1 MRNRHYNVETLKSF
15 NFLLSDLKIVCQM
28 FQRAPLPIYRSK
40 GGCTLWLALW
50 IHMASQTDPHSFIIC
65 VKLCFPSSI
74 ICFLDFIHRAWIL
87 SWILFWS
94 KWNHR
99 MAWGER
105 DLKDHLA
112 PTLCHGQGCLPS
124 DQTAQQPLP
133 VATASTPLGVLGAR
147 THSLH
152 EHHFLK
158 EELYFSRAPRHQ
170 EHVFFLKYHDGW
182 MPHTVT

>member
-74 ICFLDFIHRAWIL
+74 MCFLDFIHRAWIL

-112 PTLCHGQGCLPS
+112 PTLCHGQGCQRLHKAL
-124 DQTAQQPLP
+124 DQIAQGCTQSELKHPQGWGIYSFFGWPVPGPDCPL
-133 VATASTPLGVLGAR
+133 SK
-147 THSLH
+147 
-152 EHHFLK
+152 EFL
-158 EELYFSRAPRHQ
+158 Q
-170 EHVFFLKYHDGW
+170 NI
-182 MPHTVT
+182 

>member
-1 MRNRHYNVETLKSF
+1 MTLLPKPISEPKSRLWVKPLQPHPRNLPPTEPSPPPSQQKPDLPKTPPGWELFMRVCSSPTLTCSPF
-15 NFLLSDLKIVCQM
+15 HGTI
-28 FQRAPLPIYRSK
+28 A
-40 GGCTLWLALW
+40 WLGLEG
-50 IHMASQTDPHSFIIC
+50 T
-65 VKLCFPSSI
+65 
-74 ICFLDFIHRAWIL
+74 
-87 SWILFWS
+87 
-94 KWNHR
+94 
-99 MAWGER
+99 
-105 DLKDHLA
+105 LKDHPA